1 MTDRRAPSPASRR
14 WTALIAVIVI
24 AAALVPRLLTYD
36 RYLPFSDYTDES
48 VYIALADE
56 ARGFSDQSALR
67 ASYGLLAPLYVIL
80 NVSVQTIYDAISP
93 SPWRLPL
100 DYYYVLRLVSVAFG
114 VLTALTMAWAAGQIA
129 GRWAALIAGL
139 AWALSP
145 IVVDL
150 NSLAIPDPPLYFV
163 CILAVAAAIRAW
175 RRAAS
180 RRAATL
186 WLLISLLAG
195 AAAIYAKLWPV
206 IAFVPFGLVSI
217 ALVLRDRRR
226 WLAPVGGLYA
236 LAALIAVHFGIILNP
251 FSNTIKVNDNL
262 DGGLIDNLLSIDRQ
276 MNNLW
281 HLHYPIS
288 GGSGWLIAPVLIGG
302 GLAWWRL
309 RRRVDPVP
317 VGVLALHTLIA
328 WLFTAMI
335 SNVNIDE
342 DGRMRHIFP
351 TVVAFIP
358 LWSAALVALTRMLV
372 ERWPTLRP
380 LRLGLPLAA
389 VVFIAVGSLPGLID
403 LTAQYRRTHTV
414 ALAQTWFDGSP
425 PRDGTVL
432 MAENARASDL
442 WNRIWGAYGGSK
454 PFDYLIE
461 PLDVI
466 AAAPIESQR
475 ARGVTWIVVGDR
487 GRGDDLPPDWEALS
501 AELPLIRTF
510 MPDGVTSTGET
521 IRVYRTTPIDH
532 AADALFGDSLR
543 LTGFDVRLDGIDAL
557 AGPLPAGST
566 LAITP
571 YWRLA
576 GDAPTRPLSLF
587 IHLYRRADLDAGAPV
602 VLAQVDTEPLHNT
615 NRPPLVWDAPDELY
629 FGNPIAFGLP
639 ADLAPGAYALALG
652 LYDYT
657 TGERLTLPDGVTSTF
672 IIDLTVAD

>member
-1 MTDRRAPSPASRR
+1 MTDQRASSAVSRR
-14 WTALIAVIVI
+14 WTTLIAVIVI
-24 AAALVPRLLTYD
+24 AAALIPRLLTYD

-67 ASYGLLAPLYVIL
+67 ASYGLLAPLYVIV
-80 NVSVQTIYDAISP
+80 NVAVQTAHDALSP
-93 SPWRLPL
+93 APWRLHL
-100 DYYYVLRLVSVAFG
+100 DYYTSLRLVSVAFG
-114 VLTALTMAWAAGQIA
+114 VLTALTIAGTAGLIA

-163 CILAVAAAIRAW
+163 CILAVAAAMRAW
-175 RRAAS
+175 QRAAS

-226 WLAPVGGLYA
+226 WLAPIGGLYA
-236 LAALIAVHFGIILNP
+236 FAVLITIHFVIILNP
-251 FSNTIKVNDNL
+251 FTNTIKVNDNL
-262 DGGLIDNLLSIDRQ
+262 DGGLIENLLSFDRQ

-288 GGSGWLIAPVLIGG
+288 GGSGWLIAPILIGG
-302 GLAWWRL
+302 GLAWWRM

-317 VGVLALHTLIA
+317 IAVLALHTLIA

-358 LWSAALVALTRMLV
+358 LWSAALIGLTRAIA
-372 ERWPTLRP
+372 ERWPTLRRLTVIAP
-380 LRLGLPLAA
+380 L
-389 VVFIAVGSLPGLID
+389 IAIGWIGIGSLPGLID
-403 LTAQYRRTHTV
+403 LTTQYRRTHTV

-442 WNRIWGAYGGSK
+442 WNRIWGAYGGGK

-461 PLDVI
+461 PLDII
-466 AAAPIESQR
+466 AATPIESQR

-487 GRGDDLPPDWEALS
+487 GLGEALPPRWQTLTDAL
-501 AELPLIRTF
+501 LLIRTF
-510 MPDGVTSTGET
+510 TPDGATTTGET
-521 IRVYRTTPIDH
+521 IRVYRTAPIDH

-543 LTGFDVRLDGIDAL
+543 LTGYDVRLDGADAL
-557 AGPLPAGST
+557 AAPLPAGST
-566 LAITP
+566 LALTP
-571 YWRLA
+571 YWRLH
-576 GDAPTRPLSLF
+576 GSAPTRPLSLF
-587 IHLYRRADLDAGAPV
+587 VHLYRRADLDAGAPV

-615 NRPPLVWDAPDELY
+615 NRPPLAWDDPDELY

-639 ADLAPGAYALALG
+639 ADLAPGEYALALG

-657 TGERLTLPDGVTSTF
+657 TGERLALPDGST
-672 IIDLTVAD
+672 ILTIDLRIGT